1 LKRILKKYWILF
13 IILLLFL
20 FFIGNYIFSPKIII
34 INKSNRDIYMYF
46 YQYLGAIEGDKII
59 LADTK
64 SVDMMARG
72 DNRITIPQGKQKI
85 LKVNLFDLRSK
96 QDSNNFDLL
105 DFYWKE
111 NSSNPNFA
119 RYKITDNSDSKS
131 ICSARITIMNDSYN
145 IEEKEDSFCFK
156 RIIRIFS

>member
-1 LKRILKKYWILF
+1 
-13 IILLLFL
+13 
-20 FFIGNYIFSPKIII
+20 
-34 INKSNRDIYMYF
+34 MYF